1 MSTLFTTDGYT
12 VRNLRRDELPALQT
26 LFEANPGYFQ
36 TVSGRPPQPD
46 EAQVEYDELPPP
58 HLAFNERWFA
68 GVFSPDGVLRGVLI
82 LVSDLAASG
91 VWHIALFLLDGAARG
106 TGVAQRLHAALE
118 DWARRR
124 GAVWMRLSV
133 IRGNAVA
140 ERFWA
145 RCGYQEVRTRP
156 YVNASGQPVT
166 AIVMIKALAGGTTAE
181 YLTRV
186 PRDVPGSALP

>member
-1 MSTLFTTDGYT
+1 MSTLFTIDGFT

-46 EAQVEYDELPPP
+46 EAQVEYEELPPS
-58 HLAFNERWFA
+58 HLSFTERWFA
-68 GVFSPDGVLRGVLI
+68 GVFSPDGALRGVLV

-91 VWHIALFLLDGAARG
+91 VWHIALFLLDRDIRSTGA
-106 TGVAQRLHAALE
+106 AQRLHAALE

-124 GAVWMRLSV
+124 SAVWMRLSV

-145 RCGYQEVRTRP
+145 RCGYQEVRTRA
-156 YVNASGQPVT
+156 YVNASGQPVM
-166 AIVMIKALAGGTTAE
+166 ASVMIKALAGGTMAE
-181 YLTRV
+181 YLTLV
-186 PRDVPGSALP
+186 PRDVPGAELE